1 MQCAEVIR
9 ELAVPTDDRDVA
21 ALAKHLR
28 ACASCASWAKRT
40 AQLDRLWEAT
50 RPTEPSHDTWA
61 GIWANLAALLDSP
74 TPADVETLPI
84 SMRSSNGSVARVELP
99 VVPNRVPSRSR
110 PWTFTAI
117 ALLGLG
123 QAAAVFLAISLAGRP
138 SATPRSPQIANHS
151 TPVPPF
157 AAAPTVALS
166 DMKLLSLSV
175 EIDEGQQVVIRF
187 DGPAAKVVDL
197 TPEGV
202 SRSVDDWY
210 VMLNVADV
218 SAIPA
223 CLLPVCVDDWY
234 VMLNVAESLPNS
246 VVAMKE

>member
-9 ELAVPTDDRDVA
+9 ELAVPIDDRDVA

-61 GIWANLAALLDSP
+61 RMWANLAALLDSS
-74 TPADVETLPI
+74 TPAEVQALPL
-84 SMRSSNGSVARVELP
+84 STASSSGSVARVESRL
-99 VVPNRVPSRSR
+99 VPNHASSRPR
-110 PWTFTAI
+110 PWTFAAI

-123 QAAAVFLAISLAGRP
+123 QAAAVFLAVSLTWP
-138 SATPRSPQIANHS
+138 LSSP
-151 TPVPPF
+151 
-157 AAAPTVALS
+157 
-166 DMKLLSLSV
+166 SV
-175 EIDEGQQVVIRF
+175 EIEEGQQVVIRF
-187 DGPAAKVVDL
+187 EGTAAKVVDL

-210 VMLNVADV
+210 VMLNVA
-218 SAIPA
+218 
-223 CLLPVCVDDWY
+223 
-234 VMLNVAESLPNS
+234 ESLPNS